1 MGWTLLARWCQMVRW
16 PQNQTFFCQCFAQEL
31 NSDTSS
37 APTSCVLVWFSLR
50 NVMTDCTIVQHS
62 SRRAEL
68 EPPAISSKT
77 SECQYIVNCD
87 KLRNSIC

>member
-50 NVMTDCTIVQHS
+50 NVMTDCTIVQQQES
-62 SRRAEL
+62 
-68 EPPAISSKT
+68 
-77 SECQYIVNCD
+77 
-87 KLRNSIC
+87 

>member
-1 MGWTLLARWCQMVRW
+1 
-16 PQNQTFFCQCFAQEL
+16 
-31 NSDTSS
+31 
-37 APTSCVLVWFSLR
+37 
-50 NVMTDCTIVQHS
+50 MTDCTIVQHS